1 MSVNNL
7 RELLE
12 DKNED
17 AMFADGLDEAII
29 GLGAQ
34 YPMAPVVVYD
44 YDRCVGIFMRLNK
57 WSHEEA
63 EEWMEYNV
71 LCSYVG
77 PGTPIFMKREICFDG
92 SGSFL
97 ETREAKNDWD
107 VTPYGEQK

>member
-1 MSVNNL
+1 MIANNL

-12 DKNED
+12 DINTD
-17 AMFADGLDEAII
+17 AMFADGLDAAIV

-34 YPMAPVVVYD
+34 HPMAPVVVYD
-44 YDRCVGIFMRLNK
+44 YDKCVDIFMRDND
-57 WSHEEA
+57 WSFEEA

-92 SGSFL
+92 AGTL
-97 ETREAKNDWD
+97 IEEEIKNDWE
-107 VTPYGEQK
+107 VTPHGEQK